1 MGDTTD
7 IDDMAKRRHTLP
19 KTSAKVRLNVGV
31 NVKFCLLRGV
41 LPVLL
46 VVPVWLLLAADN
58 DDDDIDDKLLLLLV
72 A

>member
-7 IDDMAKRRHTLP
+7 IDDMAKRRHILP

-41 LPVLL
+41 LLLL
-46 VVPVWLLLAADN
+46 VVWLLLAADN
-58 DDDDIDDKLLLLLV
+58 DDDDIDDGLLLLLV